1 MLNSSA
7 LQIFVVVA
15 QQLHFGRSAEI
26 LGIDQSAVSRQI
38 KSLEHELGV
47 TLLNRGRRSVISL
60 TASGNAL
67 LAGGVDAINQLER
80 AENAARRAARGEVGR
95 IEIGYVVSAALS
107 GTLSLSLEM
116 LRARRPD
123 VEVGVNQMETPKQL
137 TALRDGSIDI
147 GFLRPR
153 DVYPEGISALI
164 VHRETMLL
172 AVASSHPLARRK
184 VDLQALSKETFI
196 IPQFDENAGFAEHL
210 AALASI
216 GGFQPKRVH
225 RVRDFVTA
233 ISMAAAGYGVVPSP
247 RSMVAVSLGN
257 IVYKRIHGYDGI
269 VELAAAFRE
278 RQLTPVARGFIDS
291 LSDAK
296 RRNADLIPKTKP
308 AM

>member
-7 LQIFVVVA
+7 LQIFIVVA
-15 QQLHFGRSAEI
+15 RQLHFGRSAEI
-26 LGIDQSAVSRQI
+26 LGIAQSAVSRQI

-47 TLLNRGRRSVISL
+47 RLLDRGRRSVISL
-60 TASGNAL
+60 TASGSAL

-95 IEIGYVVSAALS
+95 IEIGYVVSAALN
-107 GTLSLSLEM
+107 GTLSQSLEM
-116 LRARRPD
+116 LRTRRPD

-137 TALRDGSIDI
+137 AALQDGSIDV

-164 VHRETMLL
+164 VHRESMLL
-172 AVASSHPLARRK
+172 AVASSHPLARRQ
-184 VDLQALSKETFI
+184 VDLKALSKETFI

-210 AALASI
+210 AALAST
-216 GGFQPKRVH
+216 GGFEPKRVH

-247 RSMVAVSLGN
+247 RSMVAITLGN
-257 IVYKRIHGYDGI
+257 VVYKRIHGYDGI
-269 VELAAAFRE
+269 VELAAAFRAKA
-278 RQLTPVARGFIDS
+278 LSPVARGFIDR
-291 LSDAK
+291 LSHPQRHNTDRK
-296 RRNADLIPKTKP
+296 PTTKP
-308 AM
+308 AA